1 MPKQK
6 LLLSIALAVSAV
18 AGPLDPAKEKA
29 MKADLAGQVESMRDQ
44 VQIMI
49 DTIFSFAELGFQE
62 FETSKYLTGIL
73 EAEGF
78 KVERGIAEFP
88 LPGLPLG
95 DPASRSS
102 R

>member
-1 MPKQK
+1 MPQRT
-6 LLLSIALAVSAV
+6 LLVALVVTSLGL
-18 AGPLDPAKEKA
+18 AGPIDSAKEKA

-78 KVERGIAEFP
+78 KVLHGIAGIP
-88 LPGLPLG
+88 
-95 DPASRSS
+95 SS
-102 R
+102 WMDTHGSGKHEH